1 MNTRSEKGR
10 TGGQFAHRTHL
21 VFFSTKKKKKL
32 LPEHPYENK
41 EEKRETA
48 PKIIFRRKTIEKH
61 RVNGS
66 WTIESLEFRNGKK
79 KDFKGQKNF
88 RIAEDTLKIQTE

>member
-1 MNTRSEKGR
+1 MRTRKRREKLPRKLFFAGKQLKNTG
-10 TGGQFAHRTHL
+10 
-21 VFFSTKKKKKL
+21 
-32 LPEHPYENK
+32 
-41 EEKRETA
+41 
-48 PKIIFRRKTIEKH
+48 
-61 RVNGS
+61 VNGS